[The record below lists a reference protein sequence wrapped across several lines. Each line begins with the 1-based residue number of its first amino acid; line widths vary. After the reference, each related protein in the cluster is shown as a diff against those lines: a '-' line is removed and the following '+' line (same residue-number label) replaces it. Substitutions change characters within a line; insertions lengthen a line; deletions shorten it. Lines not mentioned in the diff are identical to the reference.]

1 MSRESAARKAR
12 LAAQVDPEPT
22 KMQSVVVDA
31 DGEQWIKGRTWWRCL
46 AKVDGIRITNVAKL
60 HWSDMVAM
68 YGPVRVLR
76 IGPRPRR

>member
-1 MSRESAARKAR
+1 MNRENRER
-12 LAAQVDPEPT
+12 QIRIEAQVDIEPT

-46 AKVDGIRITNVAKL
+46 AKVDGVRITNVAKL

-68 YGPVRVLR
+68 YGPVQVLR
-76 IGPRPRR
+76 IGKK